1 MGFIG
6 KHVHFIGVGGVG
18 MSGLATI
25 LLQRGVSVSGSDE
38 AASPV
43 LERLERLGAKVAT
56 GHAAANVP
64 PEADQVVFS
73 SAVQPSNPEMQ
84 EAVRRGL
91 PACRRGEFLARL
103 AEGYRIVVPVGGSHG
118 KTTTSAMI
126 AHILREAGL
135 RPGYMVGAEVPGWVA
150 PAAAGAG
157 DILVTEVDESDGTQ
171 ALVRSSHAV
180 VTNVDDDHC
189 WSVGGVEALEQNFID
204 FANKAARVFTWRT
217 ETTAR
222 LFAKHP
228 AASFITQAGI
238 PPELAMPHMPGE
250 HNRKNAALALAVASA
265 LGVPQAVALAALA
278 AFHGV
283 SRRLSERYRS
293 PGAREVVVEDYAHH
307 PNELRAS
314 LQALREQHPGAR
326 LTVVFQPHRFERV
339 KRYAAE
345 FSRILEEDA
354 DEIYL
359 IPPFAAWMQDADVAN
374 PRDIVTAIRGKEA
387 VYWEKGLEDLA
398 FFLALRSQDEV
409 QGTQNS
415 ERRTQNVEKKTGTE
429 ERSTLN
435 VQRST
440 FNAEPTA
447 ELLNREPGTA
457 AARPRNVFAVIG
469 AGDVGRLAGLLR
481 EELADQWLTRTMG
494 ALKALPELAGTCRI
508 DRDRVWSELTTL
520 GAGLGRPL
528 VVYPETLAQLKAVLA
543 FANGH
548 APRAGCPREAG
559 GTPTLPSP
567 QTTGHG
573 PQAAIP
579 VAVLGAGSNMVGADW
594 EPPRIWVCLRQ
605 GEFRGGSCKNEP
617 CDSVAV
623 GPCGGKT
630 GECRA
635 SLSHCVTESGVKS
648 TAEPLNREPG
658 TTEARLWTVGCG
670 VTLRTLFEAAA
681 QAELPCAE
689 FAPLAWI
696 PGTVGG
702 AVRMNAG
709 ADGAEISQF
718 LVSLEGVTLAGES
731 WRRAASEIEWAYRVS
746 GVPEDVIVTSVTLRL
761 PVSSPEDALKVLEA
775 TGAKRH
781 ARQPAGRSA
790 GSVFRKCSPAAPAG
804 RLIELAGC
812 KGLAVGGAH
821 VSEKHANFIL
831 TDGHVSEKEFLG
843 LLLRVR
849 QRVFN
854 QTGVILM
861 PEVKFAGVGAAK
873 QVAESITPPHVVVLK
888 GGPSS
893 EREISLR
900 SGTGVA
906 NALREAGYRVTETAF
921 DKAELPELPADFD
934 VVFPVLHGAFGED
947 GQIQALMDARKIRYV
962 GSGPKA
968 CKTIMDKLATKEA
981 LAAAG
986 VPTAKWAVLKDASAP
1001 MPAELAFPVVVKP
1014 NEQGSSIGVS
1024 KVVPGD
1030 AAAWKAALE
1039 KAFALDPVVFCEEF
1053 VKGTEI
1059 TVGLLDGRALPVVE
1073 IKPAGDKWYDYDA
1086 KYVYQ
1091 QGKTEYLCPPQS
1103 VAESAQKA
1111 AQAFAEKAW
1120 TALGAKDL
1128 LRVDFIV
1135 DAQGTPW
1142 CLEANAIPGFTATS
1156 LLPKSAA
1163 VSGLSFAELCAK
1175 LVKANL

>member
-1 MGFIG
+1 MSFIG

-25 LLQRGVSVSGSDE
+25 LLQRGVSVSGSDA

-43 LERLERLGAKVAT
+43 LERLERLGAKTAT
-56 GHAAANVP
+56 GHAAENLP

-84 EAVRRGL
+84 EAARRGL

-103 AEGYRIVVPVGGSHG
+103 AEAFPVVVAVGGSHG

-126 AHILREAGL
+126 AHILREAGR
-135 RPGYMVGAEVPGWVA
+135 RPGFMIGGEMPGWPA
-150 PAAAGAG
+150 PASAGAG
-157 DILVTEVDESDGTQ
+157 QVLVTEVDESDGTQ

-189 WSVGGVEALEQNFID
+189 WSLGGVGALEQNFID
-204 FANKAARVFTWRT
+204 FSQKAARLFTWRDD
-217 ETTAR
+217 TTAR

-228 AASFITQAGI
+228 AAAFITPAEIPAG
-238 PPELAMPHMPGE
+238 LAMRFMPGE
-250 HNRKNAALALAVASA
+250 HNRKNAAVAVAVTFA
-265 LGVPQAVALAALA
+265 LGVPVAQAVAALA
-278 AFHGV
+278 EFQGV

-314 LQALREQHPGAR
+314 IQALREQHPGAR
-326 LTVVFQPHRFERV
+326 LTVIFQPHRFERV

-345 FSRILEEDA
+345 FSQILEQDA

-359 IPPFAAWMQDADVAN
+359 IPPFAAWKQDADLAD
-374 PRDIVTAIRGKEA
+374 PREIVTAIRGKEA
-387 VYWEKGLEDLA
+387 VYWEKDLEDLA
-398 FFLALRSQDEV
+398 FFLAMRSQDEV
-409 QGTQNS
+409 
-415 ERRTQNVEKKTGTE
+415 EEKQCDGVAVGRCGGKAEAE
-429 ERSTLN
+429 ECSTLN
-435 VQRST
+435 AEHETQ
-440 FNAEPTA
+440 NAK
-447 ELLNREPGTA
+447 RV
-457 AARPRNVFAVIG
+457 RNVYAVVG

-481 EELADQWLTRTMG
+481 EELADQWLNRTMG
-494 ALKALPELAGTCRI
+494 ELRNLPELKDKCKI

-520 GAGLGRPL
+520 GAGFGRPL
-528 VVYPETLAQLKAVLA
+528 VVYPETLPQLQAVLR
-543 FANGH
+543 FAKNYPGT
-548 APRAGCPREAG
+548 PSPNSGGMPPEG
-559 GTPTLPSP
+559 GTTNIS
-567 QTTGHG
+567 
-573 PQAAIP
+573 
-579 VAVLGAGSNMVGADW
+579 VAVLGAGNNLVGADW

-605 GEFRGGSCKNEP
+605 GEFRGGACKEEQTNRE
-617 CDSVAV
+617 
-623 GPCGGKT
+623 
-630 GECRA
+630 
-635 SLSHCVTESGVKS
+635 SLSHCVTASQYEI
-648 TAEPLNREPG
+648 EN
-658 TTEARLWTVGCG
+658 RLWTLGCG
-670 VTLRTLFEAAA
+670 VTLRALFEAAA
-681 QAELPCAE
+681 QAEYPCAE

-696 PGTVGG
+696 PGTLGG

-709 ADGAEISQF
+709 ADGVAIGQF
-718 LVSLEGVTLAGES
+718 AVKVDGVRLDGAPWSAAANELPWNYRDAG
-731 WRRAASEIEWAYRVS
+731 I
-746 GVPEDVIVTSVTLRL
+746 PEDVIVTSVTLRL
-761 PVSSPEDALKVLEA
+761 PVSTLVETEEQLRESGE
-775 TGAKRH
+775 KRR
-781 ARQPAGRSA
+781 AAQPSGRSA
-790 GSVFRKCSPAAPAG
+790 GCVFKNASAGTAAG
-804 RLIELAGC
+804 KLIDRTGC
-812 KGLAVGGAH
+812 KGMAVGGAN

-831 TDGHVSEKEFLG
+831 TDGHVSEKEFLS

-861 PEVKFAGVGAAK
+861 PEVKFAGVEAAK
-873 QVAESITPPHVVVLK
+873 QVATSIAPPHVVVLK

-906 NALREAGYRVTETAF
+906 NALREAGYRVTEIAF
-921 DKAELPELPADFD
+921 DKPELPELPADFD

-962 GSGPKA
+962 GSGPA
-968 CKTIMDKLATKEA
+968 SCKLIMDKLATKRA

-1001 MPAELAFPVVVKP
+1001 MPADLKFPVVVKP
-1014 NEQGSSIGVS
+1014 NEQGSSIGIS
-1024 KVVPGD
+1024 KVEAGD
-1030 AAAWKAALE
+1030 VAAWKAALE

-1091 QGKTEYLCPPQS
+1091 QGKTEYLCPPQT

-1111 AQAFAEKAW
+1111 AQAFAEKSW
-1120 TALGAKDL
+1120 GALGAKDL

-1163 VSGLSFAELCAK
+1163 VSGMSFAELCAK

>member
-1 MGFIG
+1 MSFIG
-6 KHVHFIGVGGVG
+6 RHIHFIGVGGVG

-25 LLQRGVSVSGSDE
+25 LLQRGVGVSGSDA

-43 LERLERLGAKVAT
+43 LERLERLGAKIAT
-56 GHAAANVP
+56 GHAVANVP
-64 PEADQVVFS
+64 PETDQVVFS

-84 EAVRRGL
+84 EAARRHL
-91 PACRRGEFLARL
+91 PTCRRGEFLARL
-103 AEGYRIVVPVGGSHG
+103 AELFPVVVAIGGSHG

-126 AHILREAGL
+126 AHILREAGR
-135 RPGYMVGAEVPGWVA
+135 RPGFMIGGEMPGWPA

-157 DILVTEVDESDGTQ
+157 EILVTEVDESDGTQ
-171 ALVRSSHAV
+171 ALVRSSHAI

-189 WSVGGVEALEQNFID
+189 WSLGGVAALEHNFID
-204 FANKAARVFTWRT
+204 FARKATRLFTWNDD
-217 ETTAR
+217 TTAR
-222 LFAKHP
+222 LFARHP
-228 AASFITQAGI
+228 AAAFITPAEIPAG
-238 PPELAMPHMPGE
+238 LAMQFLPGG
-250 HNRKNAALALAVASA
+250 HNRKNAAVAIAVTST
-265 LGVPQAVALAALA
+265 LGVLPAQAVAALA
-278 AFHGV
+278 LFTGV
-283 SRRLSERYRS
+283 SRRLSERYCS

-326 LTVVFQPHRFERV
+326 LTVIFQPHRFERV

-345 FSRILEEDA
+345 FSQILERDA

-359 IPPFAAWMQDADVAN
+359 IPPFAAWMQDVELAD
-374 PRDIVTAIRGKEA
+374 PREIVTAIRGREA
-387 VYWEKGLEDLA
+387 VYWEKDLEDLA
-398 FFLALRSQDEV
+398 FFLAMKSQDEIAPCGGDAV
-409 QGTQNS
+409 S
-415 ERRTQNVEKKTGTE
+415 VPVRVR
-429 ERSTLN
+429 
-435 VQRST
+435 
-440 FNAEPTA
+440 PC
-447 ELLNREPGTA
+447 A
-457 AARPRNVFAVIG
+457 AAASAQFPRRNVYAVVG

-494 ALKALPELAGTCRI
+494 ELKELPELKGRCKI

-520 GAGLGRPL
+520 GAGFGRPL
-528 VVYPETLAQLKAVLA
+528 VVYPETTAQLQAVLN
-543 FANGH
+543 FANNYPGVPSH
-548 APRAGCPREAG
+548 SSGVDDERARVPSCGLSVNG
-559 GTPTLPSP
+559 GSPSTAHRP
-567 QTTGHG
+567 PSTG
-573 PQAAIP
+573 IP
-579 VAVLGAGSNMVGADW
+579 VAVLGCGSNLVGADW

-605 GEFRGGSCKNEP
+605 GEFRGGSCKEETPKAEGRRQKLEP
-617 CDSVAV
+617 TAAPENQGDGVAV
-623 GPCGGKT
+623 GQCGGGT
-630 GECRA
+630 QDNCE
-635 SLSHCVTESGVKS
+635 SLSHGVTASQYEIE
-648 TAEPLNREPG
+648 T
-658 TTEARLWTVGCG
+658 RLWTVGCG
-670 VTLRTLFEAAA
+670 VTLRALFEAAA
-681 QAELPCAE
+681 QAEYPCAE

-696 PGTVGG
+696 PGTLGG

-709 ADGAEISQF
+709 ADGIAIGQF
-718 LVSLEGVTLAGES
+718 VTALEGVRLDGAPWSAAAAELPWNYRDAG
-731 WRRAASEIEWAYRVS
+731 I
-746 GVPEDVIVTSVTLRL
+746 PDDVMVTSVTLRL
-761 PVSSPEDALKVLEA
+761 PVSTLVETEERLRESGE
-775 TGAKRH
+775 KRR
-781 ARQPAGRSA
+781 AAQPSGRSA
-790 GSVFRKCSPAAPAG
+790 GCVFKNPAPAASAG
-804 RLIELAGC
+804 CLIDRTGC
-812 KGLAVGGAH
+812 KGMAVGGAN

-831 TDGHVSEKEFLG
+831 TDGHVSEKEFLS

-854 QTGVILM
+854 QTGVMLM
-861 PEVKFAGVGAAK
+861 PEVKFAGAEAEQ
-873 QVAESITPPHVVVLK
+873 QVLASIAPPHVVVLK

-906 NALREAGYRVTETAF
+906 NALREAGYRVTEIAF
-921 DKAELPELPADFD
+921 DKPELPELPVDFD

-962 GSGPKA
+962 GSGPVA
-968 CKTIMDKLATKEA
+968 CKMIMDKLATKRA

-986 VPTAKWAVLKDASAP
+986 VPTAKWAVLEDASAP
-1001 MPAELAFPVVVKP
+1001 MPPELKFPVVVKP
-1014 NEQGSSIGVS
+1014 NEQGSSIGIS
-1024 KVVPGD
+1024 KVAVGD
-1030 AAAWKAALE
+1030 AAGWKAALE

-1073 IKPAGDKWYDYDA
+1073 IKPVGDKWYDYDA

-1091 QGKTEYLCPPQS
+1091 DGKTEYLCPPQNI
-1103 VAESAQKA
+1103 AESVQQA
-1111 AQAFAEKAW
+1111 AQAFAEQGW

-1128 LRVDFIV
+1128 LRIDFIV